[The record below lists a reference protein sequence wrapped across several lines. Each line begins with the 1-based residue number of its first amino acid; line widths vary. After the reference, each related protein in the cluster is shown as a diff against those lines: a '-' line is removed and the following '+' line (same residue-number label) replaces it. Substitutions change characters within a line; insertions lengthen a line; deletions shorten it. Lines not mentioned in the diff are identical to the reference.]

1 MQVIKKILGN
11 KTLKLFIEY
20 FNRADISNASAVI
33 AYYALLALFP
43 AVIVIGSMLPYLGIK
58 LNSALAY
65 LKTVLPVNIYTVLE
79 PIIRSIL
86 GRQGVGLFSV
96 GLIVTIWSLSKL
108 VALFRQRLDVIY
120 DVKSNR
126 PAILGR
132 FVSMVWI
139 VAVIAVIGT
148 LMFLTT
154 ISKTLLTHLE
164 ALHGAEKWVRVIESA
179 KWPVVIVIL
188 FLGVL
193 LLNYALPAKRPRF
206 KWALLGSGIEVAAF
220 LALTQVFGFYVSIA
234 AARYSFYQAIGSII
248 ILLIW
253 LNLVAVIALVGATI
267 VAILNHNDTVARL
280 DKEKRAESINGNWGK
295 THVLKRQNRVQSAK
309 KPQHRG

>member
-1 MQVIKKILGN
+1 MQIIKKILGN

-43 AVIVIGSMLPYLGIK
+43 AVIAIGSMLPYIGIK
-58 LNSALAY
+58 LSSALAY
-65 LKTVLPVNIYTVLE
+65 LKTAVPVNIYTVLA
-79 PIIRSIL
+79 PIIKSIL
-86 GRQGVGLFSV
+86 GHQGVGLFSV
-96 GLIVTIWSLSKL
+96 GLIVTLWSLSKL
-108 VALFRQRLDVIY
+108 VALFRQRLDIIY

-132 FVSMVWI
+132 FVSMIWI
-139 VAVIAVIGT
+139 IAVIALMGT
-148 LMFLTT
+148 LIFLTT
-154 ISKTLLTHLE
+154 ISKTVLTHLE
-164 ALHGAEKWVRVIESA
+164 ALKGAERWVHLVEGA

-188 FLGVL
+188 VLGVL

-206 KWALLGSGIEVAAF
+206 KWALIGSMIEVVGF

-234 AARYSFYQAIGSII
+234 ASRYSFYQAIGSII

-253 LNLVAVIALVGATI
+253 LNLVAEIALVGATI
-267 VAILNHNDTVARL
+267 IAILNHNDTMARL
-280 DKEKRAESINGNWGK
+280 EKERKAEIVNDNWGK
-295 THVLKRQNRVQSAK
+295 THFLKRDERHEVNK
-309 KPQHRG
+309 KPQHRE